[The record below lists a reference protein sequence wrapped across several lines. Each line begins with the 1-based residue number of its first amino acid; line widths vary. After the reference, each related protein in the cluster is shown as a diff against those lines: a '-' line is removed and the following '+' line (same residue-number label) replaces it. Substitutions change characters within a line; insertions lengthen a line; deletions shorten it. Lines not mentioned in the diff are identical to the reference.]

1 MRVSDLSQHLRDDEY
16 FPNRYIRVSDLA
28 QRLRDDD
35 YFLNRAMRVADL
47 AQHLERL
54 LAPVEH
60 VQYERDVEIA
70 SPAEEIGRQIRRHVR
85 LEPVV
90 VVVMVGMTLAVVLI
104 VLMAVVVVVMAVVVG
119 SPLRSQSR
127 HERIG
132 QLGDDDC

>member
-1 MRVSDLSQHLRDDEY
+1 M
-16 FPNRYIRVSDLA
+16 
-28 QRLRDDD
+28 
-35 YFLNRAMRVADL
+35 ADL

-90 VVVMVGMTLAVVLI
+90 VAVVVGMSEA
-104 VLMAVVVVVMAVVVG
+104 VVVMAVVAVVMAVALVATAVVVAVMALVVG
-119 SPLRSQSR
+119 SPLRAQSR

-132 QLGDDDC
+132 QLSDDDG